1 MGGIWLCLA
10 GVPKPTTPLS
20 EKRRGGFWAVGG
32 IEKKCPFEVI
42 LVLSWGDSTTPA
54 FGVTIGGYDACMSE
68 GVFVS

>member
-1 MGGIWLCLA
+1 MFGGGA
-10 GVPKPTTPLS
+10 RANNTTVR
-20 EKRRGGFWAVGG
+20 ETKGFFWAVRG

-68 GVFVS
+68 GLFVS